1 MPTPSTMLVYILL
14 KNMWWAFDC
23 KDLYADAQSTYV
35 YITDQNQFKMQEQLQ
50 AIFTKQ
56 ATLKCTATSDVK
68 NSLCVCIYIF
78 TDISLKTYWYK
89 NYNLTLFG
97 AHLVRN
103 IHFLIWSLK
112 CFNVT
117 IDKDCMI
124 FE

>member
-23 KDLYADAQSTYV
+23 KDLYPDAQSTYV

-68 NSLCVCIYIF
+68 NSLCVYLYIYWH
-78 TDISLKTYWYK
+78 SSQ
-89 NYNLTLFG
+89 NL
-97 AHLVRN
+97 
-103 IHFLIWSLK
+103 LI
-112 CFNVT
+112 
-117 IDKDCMI
+117 
-124 FE
+124 